1 MLTYLVGLQFT
12 LQNANASAYW
22 GNLNKKGLV
31 YTKQGNVYHIQD
43 NIGLPIIYYI
53 LDEFTICI
61 NLIIMKFKENCIG
74 FRPF

>member
-1 MLTYLVGLQFT
+1 MSRLTYLVGLQFT
-12 LQNANASAYW
+12 LQNANASAYR
-22 GNLNKKGLV
+22 GNLNKKDLF

-43 NIGLPIIYYI
+43 NIGLPPIY